1 MSTMSTG
8 NLKCRLHNG
17 VREHYKKLSQR
28 GMVQVTYVWIDGTG
42 ERLRCKKKTL
52 DYEPKSVEEIPEW
65 NFNGFGTR
73 QSDISK
79 CAMYLVPV
87 AMFSDPFTLDPN
99 KLVLCEVLKSNREPA
114 ETNLRQTCK
123 KVMDLARDHR
133 PWFGMEQEY
142 VLLGIDGRPYGWP
155 KKDLQP
161 DGIFYCSIGTDRVFG
176 RDIIE
181 CNYKACLYAGIKI
194 CGSNGE
200 SVPSQ
205 WEFQVGPCEGIDVSD
220 HLWMAR
226 FILHRICEDFGAVVT
241 FDPRPL
247 SGEWSGSGCHT
258 NYSTESMRKEGGLRH
273 IENAIEKLRE
283 RHSYHISV
291 YDPHGG
297 KDNLRR
303 LIGHSS
309 TSSINKFTVG
319 INDCRTSIRVSHHV
333 EQEGKGYL
341 EDRRPASNCNPY
353 AVIEAIVRTTIL
365 NKFHDENNGLEIEN

>member
-1 MSTMSTG
+1 MSNIGTRWKVLCMS
-8 NLKCRLHNG
+8 
-17 VREHYKKLSQR
+17 
-28 GMVQVTYVWIDGTG
+28 
-42 ERLRCKKKTL
+42 CKKHFSFSQIVWEL
-52 DYEPKSVEEIPEW
+52 SLLGE
-65 NFNGFGTR
+65 NFVNA
-73 QSDISK
+73 SSS
-79 CAMYLVPV
+79 P
-87 AMFSDPFTLDPN
+87 S
-99 KLVLCEVLKSNREPA
+99 

-161 DGIFYCSIGTDRVFG
+161 EDIFYCSIGADRVFG
-176 RDIIE
+176 RDITE
-181 CNYKACLYAGIKI
+181 CHYKACLYAGIKI

-247 SGEWSGSGCHT
+247 SGEWNGSGCHT

-303 LIGHSS
+303 LIGHTC
-309 TSSINKFTVG
+309 TSSIHEFTAG